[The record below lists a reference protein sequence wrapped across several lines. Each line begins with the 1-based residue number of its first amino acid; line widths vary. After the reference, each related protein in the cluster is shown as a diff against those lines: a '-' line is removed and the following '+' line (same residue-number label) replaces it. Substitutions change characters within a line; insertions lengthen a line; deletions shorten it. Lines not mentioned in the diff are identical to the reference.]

1 MRALLIG
8 AGIALTAFV
17 IGISGLPGAVV
28 SNAAGW
34 LQDSGTIELRGPVG
48 DAVKQAL

>member
-1 MRALLIG
+1 MRAMLIG

-17 IGISGLPGAVV
+17 IGFSGLPGTVV
-28 SNAAGW
+28 SVGAAW
-34 LQDSGTIELRGPVG
+34 LQDNGTIELQGPVG

>member
-1 MRALLIG
+1 MRAMLIG

-17 IGISGLPGAVV
+17 IGISGVPGTLMSIGAD
-28 SNAAGW
+28 W
-34 LQDSGTIELRGPVG
+34 LQDNGTITLQGPVG